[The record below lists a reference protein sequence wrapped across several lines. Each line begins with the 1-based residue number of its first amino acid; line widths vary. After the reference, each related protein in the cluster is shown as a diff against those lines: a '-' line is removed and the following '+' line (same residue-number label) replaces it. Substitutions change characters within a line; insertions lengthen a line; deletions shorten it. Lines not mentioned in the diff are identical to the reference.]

1 MDLLKKINDTLLEDS
16 LESILNVSD
25 LDSAVELFFSLEKET
40 PRLRKSINICISQHE
55 GQFRKS
61 GEPYAVHPILVACIV
76 SFMGGDEDMMIS
88 SFLHDVVEDTDFS
101 LEQVGS
107 EFGDEVKKL
116 VEGLTKIVSIR
127 EDKLI
132 PSSVKNQK
140 LRSSALTFRRMLLI
154 SIEDV
159 RVLVIKLC
167 DRLHNMLTLDALHSD
182 KQRRIAE
189 ETLVVYAPI
198 AHRLGISSIKNL
210 LEDLSFKYVMPE
222 EYDKIDLYINK
233 NKQQLQ
239 INLNKFS
246 LKITELLL
254 TSGFSENSFEIQ
266 KRVKH
271 YYSIYLKMQRKGITI
286 QEVLDLLA
294 VRVVVRDIR
303 DCYVALGVVHTK
315 FNPLISRFKDYIALP
330 KQNGYQTIHTTVFDD
345 SMIIEAQIRTFDMH
359 NTAEYGVAAH
369 WRYKGTGS
377 VNPKLDWLSDITEKE
392 INADMANDDSSPE
405 DLYEYAK
412 DNLYAEDIAVYS
424 PRGGIFTLPRGAT
437 ALDYAYEIHSQVGLK
452 ATEAYINKVKYPLL
466 TELKNGDIVHII
478 TGNEPKY
485 RCSWLNSVKTGKAKA
500 AIKTFCKQ
508 KLKELNNEIAIKI
521 LSSVF
526 NVMDITILSWLER
539 ENLHK
544 KISKAAYD
552 SEYLKDVVNALKK
565 YPKKDKLF
573 TLNFTDKYIVK
584 KQKFENI
591 VVYSN
596 HKINNVEFDY
606 CCNPR
611 RGDDIVGFRQGANV
625 TAHHK
630 FCERAGRLLKENK
643 EVIFVK
649 WTRNAPHRY
658 QMILNLENKRG
669 ALANFLNYLARLQV
683 DLVAIKLNQN
693 EETKS
698 DFFEIVIELNENLNA
713 NNIKSRL
720 KDRYKI
726 VEFTSLSDA
735 YKN

>member
-1 MDLLKKINDTLLEDS
+1 MDLLKKINDAALEDS
-16 LESILNVSD
+16 LEEILNVND
-25 LDSAVELFFSLEKET
+25 LDSAINLFFSLQEET
-40 PRLRKSINICISQHE
+40 PKLRKAIDICVSQHN

-61 GEPYAVHPILVACIV
+61 GEPYSMHPILVACIV

-88 SFLHDVVEDTDFS
+88 AFLHDVVEDTDFS
-101 LEQVGS
+101 LEQVK
-107 EFGDEVKKL
+107 EDFGVGVEKL

-132 PSSVKNQK
+132 PSTAKNIK

-154 SIEDV
+154 SIQDV

-167 DRLHNMLTLDALHSD
+167 DRLHNMLTLDALRPD
-182 KQRRIAE
+182 KQKRISE

-210 LEDLSFKYVMPE
+210 LEDLSFKYVMPK
-222 EYDKIDLYINK
+222 EYDMIDSYINK

-239 INLNKFS
+239 MNLNKFS

-254 TSGFSENSFEIQ
+254 TNGFNEDDFEIQ

-271 YYSIYLKMQRKGITI
+271 YYSIYLKMQRKGISI

-294 VRVVVRDIR
+294 VRVVVRDVK
-303 DCYVALGVVHTK
+303 DCYVALGIIHTK

-330 KQNGYQTIHTTVFDD
+330 KQNGYQTIHTTVFNE

-369 WRYKGTGS
+369 WKYKNTGS
-377 VNPKLDWLSDITEKE
+377 INPKLDWLSDITEKE
-392 INADMANDDSSPE
+392 VSVDMSNDENSPE
-405 DLYEYAK
+405 ELYEYAK

-452 ATEAYINKVKYPLL
+452 ATEAYVNRMKVPLL
-466 TELKNGDIVHII
+466 TELKNGDIIHII
-478 TGNEPKY
+478 TGDEPKY
-485 RCSWLNSVKTGKAKA
+485 RCSWLNSLKTGKAKA

-508 KLKELNNEIAIKI
+508 KLRELNNEIGIKI

-544 KISKAAYD
+544 KIGKAAYD

-584 KQKFENI
+584 KQKFDNI

-606 CCNPR
+606 CCNPK
-611 RGDDIVGFRQGANV
+611 RGDDIVGFRKGV
-625 TAHHK
+625 TVTTHHK
-630 FCERAGRLLKENK
+630 FCDRAANLIKNGEEL
-643 EVIFVK
+643 IFVK

-669 ALANFLNYLARLQV
+669 ALAAFLNYLVRLQV

-698 DFFEIVIELNENLNA
+698 DFFEIIIELNENLDA
-713 NNIKSRL
+713 NNVKSRL

-735 YKN
+735 YNN